1 MAAAPSSVRQVPLLD
16 DDTVEFGDEDNV
28 KGRFKHPY
36 VTFFHLAFRGAALVV
51 YLLCGLFS
59 NSFIASFIFI
69 VFLHSLDFWT
79 VKNVTGRLMVGLRW
93 WNYIDDN
100 GESHWVF
107 ESRKVRKALF
117 FLITLVLMGA
127 FPGRRAGTS
136 GSWRGPRLLDCLGR
150 FSRPLGPAVYRRPFR
165 LQIPMAV
172 VSVHWPDPDR
182 CKPLR
187 LRQMQGRRQQGR
199 YFFRVDEQFHEAAS
213 SSKCRGNDEPISST
227 VWSKHEYNLTNNC
240 DLE

>member
-107 ESRKVRKALF
+107 ESRKGRVDPGEVRVFWIALVAFPVLWALLFIVALF
-117 FLITLVLMGA
+117 GFKFRWLV
-127 FPGRRAGTS
+127 
-136 GSWRGPRLLDCLGR
+136 
-150 FSRPLGPAVYRRPFR
+150 
-165 LQIPMAV
+165 
-172 VSVHWPDPDR
+172 
-182 CKPLR
+182 
-187 LRQMQGRRQQGR
+187 
-199 YFFRVDEQFHEAAS
+199 
-213 SSKCRGNDEPISST
+213 
-227 VWSKHEYNLTNNC
+227 
-240 DLE
+240 